1 MSFFIFSTSI
11 LAASVLKPAAEM
23 LLRMRCQLKTVTP
36 ALKLYPWY
44 KSWLLVNWLVVGSM
58 ERPHCKPVLVL
69 KSALGYCAQRFCFSF
84 TSATC
89 ACTPVCCTEIL
100 LAKAYSTQ
108 RRRSQASWAYT
119 P

>member
-11 LAASVLKPAAEM
+11 LAASVLRSAATI

-44 KSWLLVNWLVVGSM
+44 NSWLLVNWLVVGSI

-69 KSALGYCAQRFCFSF
+69 KLAPGYCCHWLCLRF
-84 TSATC
+84 TSAIRDCISDCLTL
-89 ACTPVCCTEIL
+89 IL
-100 LAKAYSTQ
+100 FA
-108 RRRSQASWAYT
+108 QA
-119 P
+119 